1 MQVHVSIE
9 PTGLGIDAQS
19 MLPNR
24 DLILVMDHDK
34 RGERINIHA
43 HQPIPTTPIEL
54 DLYDGDINHYP
65 LDAYHASLSIRCL
78 DASALSNVQ
87 PKLLPIDV
95 TVWEKVLGFRLQTSR
110 ELGSF
115 GEDRLTFKVQRSRAF
130 TFFALAAYGAMVV
143 LACISLMI
151 GVLTFLG
158 VRRPEATL
166 MGALCA
172 IVFALPA
179 LRNALPGGA
188 PLGVLADTFIFV
200 WAELAVVFAL
210 VLLVATWARS
220 GPNP

>member
-1 MQVHVSIE
+1 M
-9 PTGLGIDAQS
+9 
-19 MLPNR
+19 
-24 DLILVMDHDK
+24 
-34 RGERINIHA
+34 
-43 HQPIPTTPIEL
+43 
-54 DLYDGDINHYP
+54 
-65 LDAYHASLSIRCL
+65 
-78 DASALSNVQ
+78 
-87 PKLLPIDV
+87 